1 MKKTILL
8 ASLVASITTL
18 AATEGHVNYKFKGE
32 INSEYAAQQTTNKFK
47 VPETFVET
55 EVKVKGSGLS
65 FGGEFKAKDIE
76 LGKDKIK
83 KANFLNHSNV
93 FAKYELPEIK
103 GVKSYVKATVKPEF
117 VDDKT
122 DNYKFGG
129 SAELEGQASYK
140 YDALTFGLKSKT
152 NFPFAKEANENY
164 GEKVKSTHKVFV
176 ESEKDKDVFVKGL
189 KDVKANVEIK
199 HDYRK
204 LEKQNPKAAK
214 AVDYVKGEVSAKY
227 DAIKDFAV
235 EGKVGFKVNVS
246 EFVDP
251 NSNHN
256 DFIQRDSGDNKHD
269 VVLGGV
275 KINDYLEDFNKS
287 GWIRE
292 VTGLHREY
300 ANAKLTYTGVK
311 GLTLSANPFVDFTEG
326 YREYGQD
333 NKKVAGGYLLAYG
346 TSLDAK
352 YVLLNN
358 KLTLT
363 GNSLLAGIKS
373 VNTKGANAGD
383 YTIGVY
389 TAKLGAKYDYAV
401 DSKLTVSPELTV
413 SSAIL
418 TNSNKTVADTLNGF
432 VTLKPE
438 VNAVYK
444 ATDKLELKGGVS
456 LSANFKNIKKENDK
470 VVSTKSL
477 KLEPSAS
484 LVYKPV
490 EGLEVNNK
498 VELPVKFGEKAD
510 KSLGYK
516 GVDVKTELNIKY
528 SWK

>member
-55 EVKVKGSGLS
+55 EVKVKGSGLR

-235 EGKVGFKVNVS
+235 EGKAGFKVNVS
-246 EFVDP
+246 KFLV
-251 NSNHN
+251 SN
-256 DFIQRDSGDNKHD
+256 GDYFKEDKDGHD
-269 VVLGGV
+269 VILGGV
-275 KINDYLEDFNKS
+275 KLNHYLDKFD
-287 GWIRE
+287 GTDWIRK

-300 ANAKLTYTGVK
+300 ANVKLTYTGVK
-311 GLTLSANPFVDFTEG
+311 GLTLSANPFVDYTEG
-326 YREYGQD
+326 YRKYD
-333 NKKVAGGYLLAYG
+333 NKHKVVENAHLIMFG

-352 YVLLNN
+352 YVLLND

-363 GNSLLAGIKS
+363 GNVLLSGVRDVKTNTTKTIK
-373 VNTKGANAGD
+373 NR
-383 YTIGVY
+383 GVY
-389 TAKLGAKYDYAV
+389 VAKLGAKYDYAV
-401 DSKLTVSPELTV
+401 NSKLTVSPEFTV
-413 SSAIL
+413 SSAVL
-418 TNSNKTVADTLNGF
+418 TDDYLANNKAGF

-444 ATDKLELKGGVS
+444 ATDKLELKGGLS
-456 LSANFKNIKKENDK
+456 LSANFDKIKKNNNK
-470 VVSTKSL
+470 LVGTKELEL
-477 KLEPSAS
+477 KPSAS

-498 VELPVKFGEKAD
+498 VELPVKFDEKAD
-510 KSLGYK
+510 KSLKYK
-516 GVDVKTELNIKY
+516 GLDVKTELNIKY

>member
-32 INSEYAAQQTTNKFK
+32 INSTYDQAKKASTNKFK

-65 FGGEFKAKDIE
+65 FGGEFKAKDIK
-76 LGKDKIK
+76 LGEA
-83 KANFLNHSNV
+83 KAENFLNHSKV

-103 GVKSYVKATVKPEF
+103 GVKSFVKATVEPEF
-117 VDDKT
+117 AKT
-122 DNYKFGG
+122 VKNGQKEETKFEFGG
-129 SAELEGQASYK
+129 SAELEGNASYK
-140 YDALTFGLKSKT
+140 YDALTFGLNSKT
-152 NFPFAKEANENY
+152 KFPFSKEANENY

-235 EGKVGFKVNVS
+235 EGKAGFKVNVS
-246 EFVDP
+246 KFLV
-251 NSNHN
+251 SK
-256 DFIQRDSGDNKHD
+256 DNYFEEDKDGHD
-269 VVLGGV
+269 VILGGV
-275 KINDYLEDFNKS
+275 KLNHYLDKFQ
-287 GWIRE
+287 GTPWIRK

-300 ANAKLTYTGVK
+300 ADVKLTYTGVK
-311 GLTLSANPFVDFTEG
+311 GLTLSANPFVDYTEG
-326 YREYGQD
+326 YRKYD
-333 NKKVAGGYLLAYG
+333 NKHKVVENAHLIMFG
-346 TSLDAK
+346 TSLGAK
-352 YVLLNN
+352 YTLLND

-363 GNSLLAGIKS
+363 GNVLLSDVRDVKTNKTKTIK
-373 VNTKGANAGD
+373 NR
-383 YTIGVY
+383 GVY
-389 TAKLGAKYDYAV
+389 VAKLGAKYDYAV
-401 DSKLTVSPELTV
+401 DSKLTVSPEFTV
-413 SSAIL
+413 SSAVL
-418 TNSNKTVADTLNGF
+418 ADYYLANNKAGF

-444 ATDKLELKGGVS
+444 ATDKLELKGGLS
-456 LSANFKNIKKENDK
+456 LSANFDNIKKDNKK

-477 KLEPSAS
+477 ELKPSAS

-510 KSLGYK
+510 KSLEYK
-516 GVDVKTELNIKY
+516 GLDVKTELNIKY

>member
-103 GVKSYVKATVKPEF
+103 GVKSFVKATVKPEF

-129 SAELEGQASYK
+129 SAELEGNASYK
-140 YDALTFGLKSKT
+140 YDALTFGLNSKT
-152 NFPFAKEANENY
+152 KFPFAKEANENY

-235 EGKVGFKVNVS
+235 EGKAGFKVNVAD
-246 EFVDP
+246 FTNP
-251 NSNHN
+251 NSNN
-256 DFIQRDSGDNKHD
+256 GNFIQKDSGDNKHD

-275 KINDYLEDFNKS
+275 KLNHYLDKFNS
-287 GWIRE
+287 DWIRE

-326 YREYGQD
+326 YRKYDQQH
-333 NKKVAGGYLLAYG
+333 KLVAGGYLLAYG

-363 GNSLLAGIKS
+363 GNSLLAGIKR
-373 VNTKGANAGD
+373 VNKSSEQGAQNSD

-418 TNSNKTVADTLNGF
+418 KNGGKNELNGF

-456 LSANFKNIKKENDK
+456 LSANFDNIKKEDKK

-477 KLEPSAS
+477 ELKPSAS

-498 VELPVKFGEKAD
+498 VELPVKFDEKAD
-510 KSLGYK
+510 KSLKYK
-516 GVDVKTELNIKY
+516 GLDVKTELNIKY